1 MPLPSITPTTRKS
14 RLSTVS
20 TPAFEAE
27 YAHTLDGWDAG
38 CDIMLYNGVSLTCG
52 LARDR
57 YRRSLVKAI
66 TNSVN
71 SIATAPLAYDYDK
84 LNRVIRRNT
93 DTFDYNIRSEVIS
106 AVIQT
111 NHASRYAYDNIGNNH
126 WVSVN
131 AVTNFY
137 AANELNQYTGIGNET
152 IIEPEYDLD
161 GNMTWDG
168 RFNYTYDAEN
178 RLVAAYSNN
187 VCVVSNAYDHMSRR
201 VLKFTPTATHTYLYD
216 GWNLVTETIQNQQS
230 PIIMYGDAICQ
241 EACKA

>member
-1 MPLPSITPTTRKS
+1 
-14 RLSTVS
+14 
-20 TPAFEAE
+20 
-27 YAHTLDGWDAG
+27 
-38 CDIMLYNGVSLTCG
+38 MLYNGVSLTCG

-71 SIATAPLAYDYDK
+71 AVPYNPLAYTYDP
-84 LNRVIRRNT
+84 LGRVTSRNN
-93 DTFDYNIRSEVIS
+93 DTFDYNARSEVIS